1 MRKIGVRHVIH
12 LCYFL
17 GSNIHR
23 NQPQSKHMP
32 TSVSGYSLCA
42 TQGDSI
48 DEENDHLNET
58 GTTNNNNYVQDQL
71 TAFTNSARHAQQL
84 RQSVIYS
91 QKSEAAQL
99 ANQTQMTAATN
110 GSGNNSRAGMAMSA
124 SNYSMSS
131 GINYLKMYL
140 ILSNG

>member
-1 MRKIGVRHVIH
+1 
-12 LCYFL
+12 
-17 GSNIHR
+17 
-23 NQPQSKHMP
+23 MP

-58 GTTNNNNYVQDQL
+58 GTANNNNYVQDQL

-99 ANQTQMTAATN
+99 ANQTQMTASTN
-110 GSGNNSRAGMAMSA
+110 GSVINSRAGMAMSA

-131 GINYLKMYL
+131 GMNYLEIYL